1 MFTEKQIL
9 QNLLDQGL
17 LKFIQRS
24 NPECSDSE
32 IDRKVTSLVSEI
44 YKQQNISELNNGYNG

>member
-1 MFTEKQIL
+1 MLTEKQIL

-24 NPECSDSE
+24 NLECSDSE